1 MLELPSISPLH
12 PFIPSPLHLP
22 GRGPP
27 GARLSGMSVPALA
40 TLINALPVRFSA
52 PAPLATAISID
63 QFDWESALR
72 QLLKRYQERAKEQGP
87 TIEPYLATCPGPN
100 APEPVARAAVLYVFR
115 VMVDDDIPM
124 NAGCL
129 RPINIVIPKGSML
142 SPQYPAAV
150 VAGNVSWA
158 DASWA
163 DASWA
168 DTSQE
173 DGAHGDGSGAQPA
186 TSSTAISSL
195 KTQAG
200 VSK

>member
-1 MLELPSISPLH
+1 MLLGVGEISA
-12 PFIPSPLHLP
+12 
-22 GRGPP
+22 
-27 GARLSGMSVPALA
+27 GAAASLS
-40 TLINALPVRFSA
+40 SA
-52 PAPLATAISID
+52 PNPNLALE
-63 QFDWESALR
+63 QFARTDSANGGVTFD
-72 QLLKRYQERAKEQGP
+72 YVSWAGV
-87 TIEPYLATCPGPN
+87 AHAN
-100 APEPVARAAVLYVFR
+100 ASWADASWA
-115 VMVDDDIPM
+115 D
-124 NAGCL
+124 A
-129 RPINIVIPKGSML
+129 
-142 SPQYPAAV
+142 
-150 VAGNVSWA
+150 SWA